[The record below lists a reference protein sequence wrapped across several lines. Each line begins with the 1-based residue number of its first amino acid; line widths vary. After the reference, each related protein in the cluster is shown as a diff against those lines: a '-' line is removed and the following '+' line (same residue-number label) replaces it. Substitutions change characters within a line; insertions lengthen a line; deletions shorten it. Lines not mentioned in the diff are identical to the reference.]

1 MTWWGSL
8 VRVQS
13 RLPRALG
20 SWFHVFLSLHHAVF
34 RCVSRKKSPE
44 RNENSSR
51 KTCFSF
57 PVGRFSRKFP
67 VVPHKVRMRCAIALL
82 FRVLLRP
89 GRVLQPA
96 RLAYHMQVGGYSRL
110 HYIVTAGFRRPI
122 TRITR
127 TRHAIPNSHYN
138 DYFLLSVA
146 ESRSF
151 LLIHK
156 KVRLEPHFFLPF
168 SR

>member
-1 MTWWGSL
+1 M
-8 VRVQS
+8 
-13 RLPRALG
+13 
-20 SWFHVFLSLHHAVF
+20 
-34 RCVSRKKSPE
+34 SRKKSPE
-44 RNENSSR
+44 RNENSGR
-51 KTCFSF
+51 KTRFSF
-57 PVGRFSRKFP
+57 PLGCFSLNFPAEWHEVRKWRAAAQLF
-67 VVPHKVRMRCAIALL
+67 HALL
-82 FRVLLRP
+82 CS
-89 GRVLQPA
+89 GRGLQRA

-110 HYIVTAGFRRPI
+110 HYIATAGFRRPI